1 MKQLFKITLLT
12 AVPFSVFAEG
22 QQSAGLPQM
31 DISTFP
37 SQIFWL
43 IVTFSILYIF
53 MWKFVIPTLRIT
65 IEERRDKISNDIN
78 EAENLKSEAEEIL
91 NKYESKISSS
101 NQDAQKIITE
111 ARNQSD
117 QYVDIAKKENEA
129 KITAMVEESNIRIKE
144 QEKKSRGEIE
154 KATLETI
161 KSISAKFIDKMPSD
175 NDIVKKLN

>member
-1 MKQLFKITLLT
+1 MKQLFKIALLT
-12 AVPFSVFAEG
+12 VVPSSVFAEG

-53 MWKFVIPTLRIT
+53 MWKFVIPKLRIT

-78 EAENLKSEAEEIL
+78 EAEKLKSEAEEIL

-101 NQDAQKIITE
+101 NQDAQKIIVE
-111 ARNQSD
+111 AKNQSD
-117 QYVDIAKKENEA
+117 EYIDKVKKENKA
-129 KITAMVEESNIRIKE
+129 KINTMIEESNVRIAK
-144 QEKKSRGEIE
+144 QEKKSRSEIE

-161 KSISAKFIDKMPSD
+161 KSISAKFIDKIPSD
-175 NDIVKKLN
+175 DDIVKKLN